1 MIPYPGSIC
10 FARQN
15 GNNTMMGSID
25 RRKPSL
31 SALVCAFFIALSNV
45 VGFVFSQATTE
56 DHFALHWPSF
66 PFFALIFFLLW
77 AVGFAL
83 LTLLFRWFDR
93 HREHGWSTISPNS
106 FFGDHCLAISVLTIA
121 LCWLPYLIIYFPGSL
136 TWDGARSMNQFITDA
151 PLENH
156 HPVVMNLMYAG
167 LMTLGRSLYSDNL
180 GLLLIVT
187 TQSAASVFAFSLSMR
202 EIVRMG
208 TPRWLCIVSL
218 AFFALYPGWGAF
230 AQAAMKDTLFFAVFC
245 LYMVTLGHA
254 VRLERYKK
262 TPWILLLA
270 TSIALCFTR
279 NNGFYVAVPTMI
291 GLILFL
297 RRKQL
302 HSLGDKR
309 KNITAALKT
318 LVACAAVYSIAFQ
331 IIWPAMGINTKEDKE
346 MLSVPFQ
353 QTARYLLEHPDD
365 VSEQEHDSIAAIL
378 PYDDLAALYLPDLSD
393 PVKEALYD
401 PQGMLQGDQ
410 RTNYFSAWLSM
421 GLKHPDTYLRATI
434 ANTYAYFYP
443 WILVGPNI
451 DRGIFY
457 LYMQGEPINTSFE
470 VHYLQPA
477 EVRNA
482 ATNFF
487 ETQLSLPIVS
497 AVHSPALY
505 VWVFLILLAYAFH
518 TRNRAAW
525 VLALP
530 MAMLL
535 ITILAGP
542 LNGQLRYALPLAAAL
557 PLFASYTII
566 GIPCKKQGGHPRMA
580 TKDC

>member
-1 MIPYPGSIC
+1 MTGSL
-10 FARQN
+10 
-15 GNNTMMGSID
+15 G
-25 RRKPSL
+25 RRNISL

-45 VGFVFSQATTE
+45 VGFVFSQANAE

-66 PFFALIFFLLW
+66 PLLALIFLLLW
-77 AVGFAL
+77 AIGFAL
-83 LTLLFRWFDR
+83 LTLLFRWLDH
-93 HREHGWSTISPNS
+93 HREHGWRAISPEG
-106 FFGDHCLAISVLTIA
+106 FFRDHCFAISSLVIA
-121 LCWLPYLIIYFPGSL
+121 LCWLPYLIVYFPGSL
-136 TWDGARSMNQFITDA
+136 TWDGARSMNQFTTDA

-180 GLLLIVT
+180 GLLLIVVA
-187 TQSAASVFAFSLSMR
+187 QSAACIFAFSLSIR
-202 EIVRMG
+202 EIVHMDA
-208 TPRWLCIVSL
+208 PRWLCVVSL

-245 LYMVTLGHA
+245 LYMITLGRT
-254 VRLERYKK
+254 VRLKKCERA
-262 TPWILLLA
+262 PWLLLLA

-279 NNGFYVAVPTMI
+279 NNGIYVVVPTMI
-291 GLILFL
+291 GLALFL
-297 RRKQL
+297 RRRQAR
-302 HSLGDKR
+302 SLRDRR
-309 KNITAALKT
+309 KNVAAALET
-318 LVACAAVYSIAFQ
+318 LAACAAIYLIAFQ
-331 IIWPAMGINTKEDKE
+331 IIWPAMGISTKEDKE
-346 MLSVPFQ
+346 MLSVPLQ

-365 VSEQEHDSIAAIL
+365 VSEQEHDAIAAIL

-393 PVKEALYD
+393 PVKESLYD

-410 RTNYFSAWLSM
+410 RANYFSAWFSM
-421 GLKHPDTYLRATI
+421 GLKHPATYLRATI

-443 WILVGPNI
+443 WARVGPNV

-457 LYMQGEPINTSFE
+457 LYMQGEPINTSFK

-487 ETQLSLPIVS
+487 EAQLNLPIVS
-497 AVHSPALY
+497 AIHSPALY
-505 VWVFLILLAYAFH
+505 VWAFLILLAYALH

-535 ITILAGP
+535 ITVLAGP

-557 PLFASYTII
+557 PLFASYTIA
-566 GIPCKKQGGHPRMA
+566 GTPRKMQDGHPKMA
-580 TKDC
+580 TKDYWTHSVLKCVQ